1 MVSSYSRLST
11 FCEDNG
17 RMSFALFLL
26 YLIVILLRP
35 TEFFQLNLEGARPIF
50 WLWVCAFVSSTVHA
64 VARAEA
70 AAKSTHFVLLGFFL
84 LTIVVSQLR
93 QGWLGGA
100 AYAFFQFSTS
110 AGLFVL
116 ICLNATTLKRLRT
129 TCAVVLACVTIIAT
143 ISTISFHT
151 GMMSQQLVVKQTS
164 GDDALESFST
174 ADSAIPADDK
184 SGQFLYRIRGLGF
197 LNDPNDLAQAIVMV
211 LPFLWGLSRKGRGAR
226 NLLVVWL
233 PGAVLGYA
241 IYLTHS
247 RGALIALASL
257 FFFGLRR
264 LLGTAR
270 TALVMA
276 AGGAL
281 VVVAGFGGGRQFS
294 TGEESANLRVEAWY
308 SGLEMLKSNLLLG
321 VGYGNFTD
329 HHVRTAHNSF
339 VLCFAELG
347 VIGYFFWVAL
357 IVLVFQGLNKVVV
370 NAPERA
376 PEREFA
382 TLLRSSFIGVMTC
395 AWFLSRT
402 YQATLFLLLG
412 LGAAGWYCWA
422 ILAESPAE
430 LAERRTL
437 KWVLPTLG
445 TMAVAFGSVYAV
457 ILLDALLLK

>member
-1 MVSSYSRLST
+1 
-11 FCEDNG
+11 
-17 RMSFALFLL
+17 MSFALFLL
-26 YLIVILLRP
+26 YVIVILLRP
-35 TEFFQLNLEGARPIF
+35 TEFFQLNLESARPVF
-50 WLWVCAFVSSTVHA
+50 WLWVCAFVSSTLRA
-64 VARAEA
+64 LARAEA
-70 AAKSTHFVLLGFFL
+70 AAKSTHFVLLGFL
-84 LTIVVSQLR
+84 LLAIVLSQLK

-100 AYAFFQFSTS
+100 AFAFFQFSTS
-110 AGLFVL
+110 AGLFAL
-116 ICLNATTLKRLRT
+116 ICLNATTLTRLRT
-129 TCAVVLACVTIIAT
+129 TCTVVLACVTIVAAMG
-143 ISTISFHT
+143 TISFHT
-151 GMMSQQLVVKQTS
+151 GMMSQQLVVKQMS
-164 GDDALESFST
+164 GDDAMESFSA
-174 ADSAIPADDK
+174 ADSAIPADDT

-211 LPFLWGLSRKGRGAR
+211 LPFLWGLSRKGRSAR

-233 PGAVLGYA
+233 PGALLGYA

-270 TALVMA
+270 TMLAMV

-308 SGLEMLKSNLLLG
+308 AGLEMLKSNLLLG

-357 IVLVFQGLNKVVV
+357 IVLVFQGLNKVVLD
-370 NAPERA
+370 APEQA
-376 PEREFA
+376 PVREFA

-402 YQATLFLLLG
+402 YQATLFIMLG
-412 LGAAGWYCWA
+412 LGVSAWYCWA
-422 ILAESPAE
+422 ILADSPAE
-430 LAERRTL
+430 IEERRRL
-437 KWVLPTLG
+437 KWALPTFG
-445 TMAVAFGSVYAV
+445 TMAVGFGSVYAV
-457 ILLDALLLK
+457 VLLDALLLK